1 MLNREGG
8 LAMNE
13 SIRFVIITG
22 FSGAGKSETIKC
34 FEDLGYFCVDNL
46 PPVLIPK
53 FAELCAQSDGRI
65 NRIALVSDIRGGS
78 FFDDVFE
85 ALETLEQNGFTYE
98 IVFLEAREE
107 VLIRRFKESRRKHP
121 LSNTGSI
128 SDGIRAERQRLE
140 QIRGKSSMIIDTSD
154 LNARGLRD
162 LINRNYE
169 NLPQQEKM
177 LITVIS
183 FGFKKGL
190 PLDADLVFDVRFLP
204 NPFYV
209 ESLKELD
216 GNREEVANYVLKW
229 PMTARFLT
237 KLYDFID
244 FLAPQYVK
252 EGKANLIIG
261 IGCTGGRH
269 RSVTIANKL
278 GEYLRTRGYLVAVDH
293 RDANNSN

>member
-1 MLNREGG
+1 M
-8 LAMNE
+8 AE

-22 FSGAGKSETIKC
+22 QSGAGKTETIRC

-53 FAELCAQSDGRI
+53 FAELCSQSEGRF
-65 NRIALVSDIRGGS
+65 NRIALVVDIRGGS

-121 LSNTGSI
+121 LSQTGGI
-128 SDGIRAERQRLE
+128 SDGIAAEKQKLE
-140 QIRGKSSMIIDTSD
+140 QIRGKASMIIDTSD
-154 LNARGLRD
+154 LDVRGLRD

-169 NLPQQEKM
+169 SSPQQEKM
-177 LITVIS
+177 MVTVVS

-190 PLDADLVFDVRFLP
+190 PLDADLIFDVRFLP

-216 GNREEVANYVLKW
+216 GNNAQVANYVLKW
-229 PMTARFLT
+229 PVTARFLT
-237 KLYDFID
+237 KLFDFID
-244 FLAPQYVK
+244 FLAPQYAK
-252 EGKANLIIG
+252 EGKSNLIIG
-261 IGCTGGRH
+261 IGCTGGQH
-269 RSVTIANKL
+269 RSITIANKL
-278 GEYLRTRGYLVAVDH
+278 GDFLRAKGYLVAVNH
-293 RDANNSN
+293 RDIKNLN

>member
-1 MLNREGG
+1 
-8 LAMNE
+8 MNE

-85 ALETLEQNGFTYE
+85 ALETLEQNGFSYE

-128 SDGIRAERQRLE
+128 SDGIRAERQKLE

-154 LNARGLRD
+154 LNARDLRE

-237 KLYDFID
+237 KLFDFID

-278 GEYLRTRGYLVAVDH
+278 GEYLRARGYLVTVDH

>member
-1 MLNREGG
+1 M
-8 LAMNE
+8 AE

-22 FSGAGKSETIKC
+22 LSGAGKSETIKC

-65 NRIALVSDIRGGS
+65 NRIALVIDIRGGS
-78 FFDDVFE
+78 FFDDVFD

-107 VLIRRFKESRRKHP
+107 ILIRRFKESRRKHP
-121 LSNTGSI
+121 LSNTGGI
-128 SDGIRAERQRLE
+128 SDGIKAEREKLE
-140 QIRGKSSMIIDTSD
+140 PIRGKATMIVDTSD
-154 LNARGLRD
+154 LNVRGLRD
-162 LINRNYE
+162 LINRKYE
-169 NLPQQEKM
+169 SLPQQEKM
-177 LITVIS
+177 LVTLIS

-209 ESLKELD
+209 ESLKDLD
-216 GNREEVANYVLKW
+216 GNRDEVANYVLKW
-229 PMTARFLT
+229 PVTARFLT
-237 KLYDFID
+237 KLFDFID
-244 FLAPQYVK
+244 FLIPQYAK

-278 GEYLRTRGYLVAVDH
+278 GEYLRTKGYMVTVDH
-293 RDANNSN
+293 RDAQKTS

>member
-1 MLNREGG
+1 
-8 LAMNE
+8 MNE

-46 PPVLIPK
+46 PPVLISK
-53 FAELCAQSDGRI
+53 FAELCAQSGGRI

-78 FFDDVFE
+78 FFDDVLE
-85 ALETLEQNGFTYE
+85 ALEKLEQNGFTYE

-107 VLIRRFKESRRKHP
+107 ILIRRFKESRRKHP

-128 SDGIRAERQRLE
+128 SDGIKAERQKLE
-140 QIRGKSSMIIDTSD
+140 QIRGKASVIVDTSD

-169 NLPQQEKM
+169 NQPQQEKM

-216 GNREEVANYVLKW
+216 GNCDEVANYVLKW
-229 PMTARFLT
+229 PMTARFLS

-244 FLAPQYVK
+244 FLTPQYVK

-278 GEYLRTRGYLVAVDH
+278 GEYLRARGYLVAVNH
-293 RDANNSN
+293 RDANNLN

>member
-1 MLNREGG
+1 M
-8 LAMNE
+8 AE

-22 FSGAGKSETIKC
+22 LSGAGKSETIKC

-65 NRIALVSDIRGGS
+65 NRIALVIDIRGGS
-78 FFDDVFE
+78 FFDDVFD

-98 IVFLEAREE
+98 IVFLEARDEI
-107 VLIRRFKESRRKHP
+107 LIRRFKESRRKHP
-121 LSNTGSI
+121 LSNTGGI
-128 SDGIRAERQRLE
+128 SDGIKAEKEKLE
-140 QIRGKSSMIIDTSD
+140 QIRGKASMIVDTSD

-162 LINRNYE
+162 LINRKYE
-169 NLPQQEKM
+169 SLPQQEKM
-177 LITVIS
+177 LITLIS
-183 FGFKKGL
+183 FGFKNGL

-209 ESLKELD
+209 ESLKDLD
-216 GNREEVANYVLKW
+216 GNRDEVANYVLKW
-229 PMTARFLT
+229 PVTARFLT
-237 KLYDFID
+237 KLFDFID
-244 FLAPQYVK
+244 FLTPQYAK

-278 GEYLRTRGYLVAVDH
+278 GEYLRTKGYMVTVDH
-293 RDANNSN
+293 RDAQRTN

>member
-1 MLNREGG
+1 
-8 LAMNE
+8 MNE

-128 SDGIRAERQRLE
+128 SDGIRAERQKLE

-162 LINRNYE
+162 LISRNYE

-229 PMTARFLT
+229 PMTARFLS
-237 KLYDFID
+237 KLFDFID

-278 GEYLRTRGYLVAVDH
+278 GEYLRTRGYLVAVNH
-293 RDANNSN
+293 RDVNNSN

>member
-1 MLNREGG
+1 
-8 LAMNE
+8 MNE

-128 SDGIRAERQRLE
+128 SDGIRAERQKLE

-229 PMTARFLT
+229 PMTARFLS
-237 KLYDFID
+237 KLFDFID

-278 GEYLRTRGYLVAVDH
+278 GEYLRTRGYLVAVNH
-293 RDANNSN
+293 RDVNNSN

>member
-1 MLNREGG
+1 M
-8 LAMNE
+8 MNE

-46 PPVLIPK
+46 PPVLISK
-53 FAELCAQSDGRI
+53 FAELCAQSGGRI

-78 FFDDVFE
+78 FFDDVLE
-85 ALETLEQNGFTYE
+85 ALEKLEQNGFTYE

-107 VLIRRFKESRRKHP
+107 ILIRRFKESRRKHP

-128 SDGIRAERQRLE
+128 SDGIKAERQKLE
-140 QIRGKSSMIIDTSD
+140 QIRGKASVIVDTSD

-169 NLPQQEKM
+169 NQPQQEKM

-216 GNREEVANYVLKW
+216 GNCDEVANYVLKW
-229 PMTARFLT
+229 PMTARFLS

-244 FLAPQYVK
+244 FLTPQYVK

-278 GEYLRTRGYLVAVDH
+278 GEYLRARGYLVAVNH
-293 RDANNSN
+293 RDANNLN

>member
-1 MLNREGG
+1 M
-8 LAMNE
+8 
-13 SIRFVIITG
+13 RFVIITG
-22 FSGAGKSETIKC
+22 QSGAGKTETIRC

-53 FAELCAQSDGRI
+53 FAELCSQSEGRF
-65 NRIALVSDIRGGS
+65 NRIALVVDIRGGS

-121 LSNTGSI
+121 LSQTGGI
-128 SDGIRAERQRLE
+128 SDGIAAEKQKLE
-140 QIRGKSSMIIDTSD
+140 QIRGKASMIIDTSD
-154 LNARGLRD
+154 LDVRGLRD

-169 NLPQQEKM
+169 SSPQQEKM
-177 LITVIS
+177 MVTVVS

-190 PLDADLVFDVRFLP
+190 PLDADLIFDVRFLP

-216 GNREEVANYVLKW
+216 GNNAQVANYVLKW
-229 PMTARFLT
+229 PVTARFLT
-237 KLYDFID
+237 KLFDFID
-244 FLAPQYVK
+244 FLAPQYAK
-252 EGKANLIIG
+252 EGKSNLIIG
-261 IGCTGGRH
+261 IGCTGGQH
-269 RSVTIANKL
+269 RSITIANKL
-278 GEYLRTRGYLVAVDH
+278 GDFLRAKGYLVAVNH
-293 RDANNSN
+293 RDIKNLN

>member
-1 MLNREGG
+1 M
-8 LAMNE
+8 AE

-22 FSGAGKSETIKC
+22 LSGAGKSETIKC

-65 NRIALVSDIRGGS
+65 NRIALVVDIRGGS
-78 FFDDVFE
+78 FFDDVFD

-107 VLIRRFKESRRKHP
+107 ILIRRFKESRRKHP
-121 LSNTGSI
+121 LSNTGGI
-128 SDGIRAERQRLE
+128 SDGIKAEKEKLE
-140 QIRGKSSMIIDTSD
+140 PIRGKASMIIDTSE
-154 LNARGLRD
+154 LNARSLRE
-162 LINRNYE
+162 LINRKYE
-169 NLPQQEKM
+169 SLPQQEKM
-177 LITVIS
+177 LVTVIS

-216 GNREEVANYVLKW
+216 GNRDEVANYVLKW
-229 PMTARFLT
+229 PVTARFLT

-244 FLAPQYVK
+244 FLTPQYAK

-261 IGCTGGRH
+261 VGCTGGRH
-269 RSVTIANKL
+269 RSVTIANKI
-278 GEYLRTRGYLVAVDH
+278 GEYLRTKGYMVTVDH
-293 RDANNSN
+293 RDAN